1 MASQN
6 DIITSQRINFII
18 DWTKHIISYYM
29 LIVLSYHFLQWHIIW
44 YSHRQPVSW
53 WRFTC
58 IGCVD
63 AWWKEMK
70 RKRWANGWPM
80 GGQWVANGWPMGGL
94 CFSSTC
100 LGYLIIPDR
109 LYLEGRTMSCCSTK
123 LSSAPPEL
131 HQSCN
136 CPTHARYAHSRTV
149 F

>member
-80 GGQWVANGWPMGGL
+80 GGQWVACVFHQRAWATW
-94 CFSSTC
+94 S
-100 LGYLIIPDR
+100 YLIGCILRVGPWVAVVPSYR
-109 LYLEGRTMSCCSTK
+109 VHRR
-123 LSSAPPEL
+123 
-131 HQSCN
+131 N
-136 CPTHARYAHSRTV
+136 CTSPAIAQHTHATHTHALSFRI